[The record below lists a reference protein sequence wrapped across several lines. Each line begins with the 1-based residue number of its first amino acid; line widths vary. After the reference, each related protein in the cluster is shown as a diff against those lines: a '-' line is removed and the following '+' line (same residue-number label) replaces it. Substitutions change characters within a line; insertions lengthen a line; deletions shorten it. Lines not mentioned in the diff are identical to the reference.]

1 MGSKQTK
8 TKELIRNIALFL
20 LASFLPKTISF
31 FLVPLYTNCLST
43 AEYGTIDLITATV
56 QLLLPVFT
64 LQVQDAVLRFAMEKG
79 QDPKAVFSVGLR
91 ITLVGF
97 CVFFMGFC
105 GVCAL
110 GILPLEW
117 PYLVFCLAYY
127 LTGALGNLFQYFLRA
142 IDRVRNLTVASVLTC
157 LVTVG
162 SNLIT
167 LLVFKWG
174 VNGYLVSSILGHAV
188 SIVYI
193 FFSADL
199 ARYTALGIRDTQLT
213 KRMVLFSLPMVVSAL
228 SWWVNNSLDKYILLY
243 FCGVSASGLLAVAY
257 KIPTIISTLANTVSK
272 AFSVSVIR
280 EFDREDRD
288 GFLGQSYATV
298 SVLVVLACS
307 GLMLLNMA
315 LSKVLFAKEFF
326 AAWQLVPPLLVA
338 AVMNHMSLSCQ
349 HICIAL
355 NRTTVVS
362 MTALLGA
369 LVNLVLNLCMIP
381 MLGAYGAALATAI
394 GFFAVWLVRYIWI
407 RRHVDLK
414 NCRVKEPVSYG
425 LLLCQM
431 ILAYW
436 GNRFLAVQV
445 GCMVCIVL
453 MYSEEVLAILRKLKF
468 SRK

>member
-1 MGSKQTK
+1 MESKQTK
-8 TKELIRNIALFL
+8 NKDLIRNIALFF

-43 AEYGTIDLITATV
+43 AEYGTIDLIAATV

-79 QDPKAVFSVGLR
+79 QDPKEVFSSGLR

-97 CVFFMGFC
+97 GIFLVGFC
-105 GVCAL
+105 GVCAM

-117 PYLVFCLAYY
+117 PYLMFCLAYY

-142 IDRVRNLTVASVLTC
+142 IDKIKNLTVASVLTC

-162 SNLIT
+162 SNLLT

-174 VNGYLVSSILGHAV
+174 VNGYLVSSILGHIV

-193 FFSADL
+193 FFSANL
-199 ARYTALGIRDTQLT
+199 ARYTSLRIREPQLT
-213 KRMVLFSLPMVVSAL
+213 KRMILFSVPMIVSAL
-228 SWWVNNSLDKYILLY
+228 SWWVNNSLDKYILMY

-272 AFSVSVIR
+272 AFAVSVIR
-280 EFDREDRD
+280 EFDQEDRD
-288 GFLGQSYATV
+288 GFLGESYATV
-298 SVLVVLACS
+298 SSLVVLIAS
-307 GLMLLNMA
+307 GLILLNMA
-315 LSKVLFAKEFF
+315 LSSILFAKEFF

-349 HICIAL
+349 HIYIAL
-355 NRTTVVS
+355 KKTNVVS
-362 MTALLGA
+362 ATALLGA
-369 LVNLVLNLCMIP
+369 LVNTLLNLCLIP
-381 MLGAYGAALATAI
+381 LLKAYGAALATAI
-394 GFFAVWLVRYIWI
+394 GFFIVWLVRYIWI
-407 RRHVDLK
+407 LRYVNLK

-436 GNRFLAVQV
+436 GNRFLVWQVVCMAV
-445 GCMVCIVL
+445 IVI
-453 MYSEEVLAILRKLKF
+453 MYGREALAILKKLKF